1 MAVKVQYND
10 LRKRFKSDVTTIN
23 LLLTIGAWL
32 HPKVDF
38 SWILQDFVEA
48 LQQELDFTKEARNA
62 ERCSRDLAD
71 FKYVHVPTVY
81 WEYTKT
87 VKKLT
92 INSKILITIKKKLNL
107 LIKGL
112 FSCGI

>member
-48 LQQELDFTKEARNA
+48 LKQELDFTKEARNA

-87 VKKLT
+87 VNKLT